1 MRITVVFDTVCPWC
15 FIGKRRLERALRS
28 RPELTPDFSWQPFLL
43 NPELPPEG
51 TDRSL
56 YLERKF
62 GGRARVDRMYETL
75 TTAGLHEGIV
85 FNFDRIRRTPNSLNS
100 HRLIQ
105 MAPHRVQRPL
115 VDHLFVS
122 YFTHGYDIGEPAVL
136 AKLAADCGMD
146 HDQVL
151 ATLSNEGGVNS
162 VYSAN
167 ARSHR
172 IGINGVPCFVF
183 NDTFSM
189 AGAQE
194 VEVLVRMVDLA
205 AETYEPAPVSQL

>member
-15 FIGKRRLERALRS
+15 FIGKRRLERALRA
-28 RPELTPDFSWQPFLL
+28 RPEVTAEFSWQPFLL

-51 TDRSL
+51 TERAL

-62 GGRARVDRMYETL
+62 GGRQRVDRMYEAL
-75 TTAGLHEGIV
+75 TAAGIHEGIA
-85 FNFDRIRRTPNSLNS
+85 FSFDRIRRTPNSLNS

-105 MAPHRVQRPL
+105 MAPQSVQPAL

-122 YFTHGYDIGEPAVL
+122 YFSDGVDIGEPEAL
-136 AKLAADCGMD
+136 AELAADVGMN
-146 HDQVL
+146 HGQVL
-151 ATLSNEGGVNS
+151 RQLTNEAGVNS

-172 IGINGVPCFVF
+172 MGINGVPCFLF
-183 NDTFSM
+183 NDAFSM

-205 AETYEPAPVSQL
+205 AETSEPAPVSQV